1 MRREKRDDTAV
12 IIPTDRLTFLPCAVV
27 VVQVFFFGGGG
38 EGNIEKIRNFEGK
51 KNFSFFFS
59 ACVVSFLV

>member
-27 VVQVFFFGGGG
+27 VVQVFFLGGGG
-38 EGNIEKIRNFEGK
+38 EEYRKDK
-51 KNFSFFFS
+51 K
-59 ACVVSFLV
+59 L

>member
-27 VVQVFFFGGGG
+27 VVQVFFWGG
-38 EGNIEKIRNFEGK
+38 GNIEKIRNFEGK
-51 KNFSFFFS
+51 KELFF
-59 ACVVSFLV
+59 LL